1 MVVFNWKNSAASL
14 QKMGQQRWVQ
24 QLPLAANLLLLAV
37 IANSTAQLSWQLLPS
52 VAQPGFN
59 PAMVSVTAN
68 SSVLEG
74 SRTASAATTTDIAAW
89 HLFGEA
95 VAELVNAPVQEVVPE
110 TTLKLELRGIL
121 SSTEAALARAI
132 IAELEREESS
142 YAVGA
147 AVPGGATLQEIRID
161 HVVLARG
168 GRLETLRLPRESLE
182 GVVGGGGNLSEA
194 LPDRHVDMGQDPSL
208 SELRNILS
216 SDPQSLMGLINARPE
231 IVNGKVVGF
240 KLDQGQDEQL
250 LRQFGLMRG
259 DVVTAVNDMRLD
271 GVTNLPELLRMIQ
284 TAEQVKIEYKRG
296 GRARFVTLNMNNN

>member
-1 MVVFNWKNSAASL
+1 M
-14 QKMGQQRWVQ
+14 
-24 QLPLAANLLLLAV
+24 
-37 IANSTAQLSWQLLPS
+37 
-52 VAQPGFN
+52 
-59 PAMVSVTAN
+59 
-68 SSVLEG
+68 
-74 SRTASAATTTDIAAW
+74 
-89 HLFGEA
+89 
-95 VAELVNAPVQEVVPE
+95 
-110 TTLKLELRGIL
+110 
-121 SSTEAALARAI
+121 
-132 IAELEREESS
+132 
-142 YAVGA
+142 
-147 AVPGGATLQEIRID
+147 
-161 HVVLARG
+161 
-168 GRLETLRLPRESLE
+168 
-182 GVVGGGGNLSEA
+182 GGGGNLSEA